1 MRCDSYYGLSKR
13 GRKIIHRTTP
23 GVLEGTVTYPGGR
36 QVAFRQ
42 EGIPSVVKIEV
53 IGTIAGMY
61 KDEVWELHRYTL
73 RNGQVLEE
81 FVQENILCG
90 GPNYFIALRYKNGRV
105 LKSSLWSK
113 KEIGLD

>member
-1 MRCDSYYGLSKR
+1 MRCDSYHGLSRR
-13 GRKIIHRTTP
+13 GRKIIHRTTA
-23 GVLEGTVTYPGGR
+23 GVIEGTVTYPDGR

-42 EGIPSVVKIEV
+42 EGVPSVVKIEV
-53 IGTIAGMY
+53 IGTIQGNY
-61 KDEVWELHRYTL
+61 VDKVWELHRYTL

-90 GPNYFIALRYKNGRV
+90 GPNFYIALRYKNGRV

-113 KEIGLD
+113 KEIGL